1 MKWGDVVDGD
11 PHAEVSDYV
20 QKTVKVVISNVAAFV
35 ERLHFPAGPVKRNK
49 KNRQVIRQT

>member
-20 QKTVKVVISNVAAFV
+20 QKTVKVVISHEAALV
-35 ERLHFPAGPVKRNK
+35 EGLHFPAGPVKRNK
-49 KNRQVIRQT
+49 KKRQVIR